1 MENLGIDSKL
11 LIAQLIN
18 FGLFFFVFKK
28 YLSKPFL
35 KFIKSEK
42 EGSEEREKLLLKAK
56 SMDEKMVEKEKA
68 LLAAM
73 KKQSDAQIQEA
84 KTAAA
89 KIKTQLL
96 EETEKEINELKA
108 RAKKQ
113 LAQEQVEMQKDAKQ
127 KINDLS
133 FLIVNNALKEV
144 LTADMKKKISD
155 AIITSS
161 AKSVTFDEN

>member
-35 KFIKSEK
+35 KFIKLEK

-68 LLAAM
+68 LLATM

-84 KTAAA
+84 KNAAA
-89 KIKTQLL
+89 KIKVQLL
-96 EETEKEINELKA
+96 EEAEKEINELKV

-113 LAQEQVEMQKDAKQ
+113 LVQEQTEMQKDAKQ
-127 KINDLS
+127 KINELS
-133 FLIVNNALKEV
+133 FMIVNSVLKEV
-144 LTADMKKKISD
+144 LTTEMKKKISD
-155 AIITSS
+155 SIISNS

>member
-35 KFIKSEK
+35 KFIKLEK

-68 LLAAM
+68 LLATM

-84 KTAAA
+84 KNAAA
-89 KIKTQLL
+89 KIKVQLL
-96 EETEKEINELKA
+96 EEAEKEINELKV

-113 LAQEQVEMQKDAKQ
+113 LVQEQTEMQKDAKQ
-127 KINDLS
+127 KINELS
-133 FLIVNNALKEV
+133 FMIVNSVLKEV
-144 LTADMKKKISD
+144 LTTEMKKKISD
-155 AIITSS
+155 SIISNS
-161 AKSVTFDEN
+161 AKSITFDEN

>member
-68 LLAAM
+68 LLATM

-84 KTAAA
+84 KNAAA
-89 KIKTQLL
+89 KIKVQLL
-96 EETEKEINELKA
+96 EEAEKEINELKV

-113 LAQEQVEMQKDAKQ
+113 LVQEQTEMQKDAKQ
-127 KINDLS
+127 KINELS
-133 FLIVNNALKEV
+133 FMIVNSVLKEV
-144 LTADMKKKISD
+144 LTTEMKKKISD
-155 AIITSS
+155 SIISNS

>member
-56 SMDEKMVEKEKA
+56 SMDEKMVEKEKT

-96 EETEKEINELKA
+96 EEAEKEINELKA